1 MVPFNPQ
8 AYYNSQIAKIK
19 QQLADWDFSGAAE
32 TAGYTNSNLGPW
44 GMSVPYELTDING
57 YISNM
62 SASEKEQYQK
72 LQEAN
77 KISKSGSN
85 PMPVTKST
93 VIDNPNLNAQ
103 QLANKTVVDYW
114 SKQSEPYSR
123 VISAINDGTAKFS
136 RMVVGSDEGGNDITE
151 LVLTTDPARPVWNN
165 SLTLKSTD
173 KPNVYTFSVYNQE
186 AAGNIHGVLIGN
198 PETGFVAPVVNAPA
212 QFSYTAGSPGGFFRN
227 IVSGITSSVSSLGPL
242 GAIALA
248 FATEGLS
255 AQLGAAMGLE
265 GAAATIVGNTVLQT
279 TLNGGDVGKALTNS
293 LVSYAGANAGGLAA
307 QFAQDGELGAF
318 LKANPEYAATIAN
331 TATRSALTGQSMADA
346 VKAATVAV
354 GTDAALNKIDAFK
367 NLDSQTQSVIRNA
380 VSAELQG
387 KDVNLPNLL
396 TNAAVSGLASYA
408 LNQNED
414 FRKLD
419 PKLKGLLAT
428 EISAGLQGK
437 PLDQAAIK
445 WAINQG
451 TAAINNAVRFP
462 NADAYAQYSG
472 DMAAYTAAQNHNMA
486 LDAGFPDYKTYQ
498 EYGGDKDL
506 FFAKQAGF
514 PDVNTFQ
521 EFGGDINAYKA
532 SQSTSTV
539 SPISLSNIPGMG
551 GINLNGLEALLAK
564 NRQTAIEAGFPDY
577 ETYLNYDGNAEQY
590 RRDVVAEQN
599 HQTILNT
606 FRNVLGRDP
615 TPEEYQRFAGENAI
629 EIKQNLAPSDL
640 SEQGK
645 QNYFDLIKQGTDA
658 TNAYSLAKA
667 FDKNYSRWS
676 DSDQYAFTPEN
687 FNKFK
692 VLDVEDPLFDRK
704 FNDIVENEIALGK
717 DGNMIPV
724 GNGMYI
730 NGDNLWKKDENGNW
744 FAGDIP
750 EELRSPFHV
759 DVKYGDGVS
768 GVSGT
773 GADTVT
779 GGSSTVTTPA
789 GDISSSEGL
798 RLKEVGALLGLGTEN
813 PGAIYRTL
821 LGGGATGGP
830 DGNWSL
836 ITVDAPLR
844 EQVWTYLDRDL
855 NKPNSDLT
863 QEEKDKLRQVAD
875 VIKQSLDQT
884 KTDATKTDTTKTD
897 TTQTDVTKVDPTKTD
912 VTKTTTSTPTSSS
925 TSTSTSGSSGSSGGG
940 EGGGGVG
947 GGSEVTT
954 VTNGSTGAN
963 NVTATNGTTLTTG
976 TSGTSGTTEATA
988 ITGTSGTSGTTGAS
1002 EATGATGASGYSG
1015 YSGVEGASGAS
1026 GYSGASG
1033 LTGLSGFSGFSGLSI
1048 F

>member
-1 MVPFNPQ
+1 
-8 AYYNSQIAKIK
+8 
-19 QQLADWDFSGAAE
+19 
-32 TAGYTNSNLGPW
+32 
-44 GMSVPYELTDING
+44 
-57 YISNM
+57 
-62 SASEKEQYQK
+62 
-72 LQEAN
+72 
-77 KISKSGSN
+77 
-85 PMPVTKST
+85 MPVTKST

-248 FATEGLS
+248 FATEGMS
-255 AQLGAAMGLE
+255 TQLGAAMGLE

-318 LKANPEYAATIAN
+318 LKSNPQYAATIAN
-331 TATRSALTGQSMADA
+331 TATRAALTGQSLEDA

-462 NADAYAQYSG
+462 SADAYAQYSG

-539 SPISLSNIPGMG
+539 PPISLSNIPGMG
-551 GINLNGLEALLAK
+551 VINLSGLEALLAK
-564 NRQTAIEAGFPDY
+564 NQQTAIEAGFPDY

-606 FRNVLGRDP
+606 FRTVLGRDP

-676 DSDQYAFTPEN
+676 DSDQYASTQSVFSPEN
-687 FNKFK
+687 
-692 VLDVEDPLFDRK
+692 LDRK
-704 FNDIVENEIALGK
+704 STRLNSSH
-717 DGNMIPV
+717 IPLSR
-724 GNGMYI
+724 M
-730 NGDNLWKKDENGNW
+730 
-744 FAGDIP
+744 P
-750 EELRSPFHV
+750 
-759 DVKYGDGVS
+759 
-768 GVSGT
+768 
-773 GADTVT
+773 
-779 GGSSTVTTPA
+779 SSA
-789 GDISSSEGL
+789 
-798 RLKEVGALLGLGTEN
+798 
-813 PGAIYRTL
+813 
-821 LGGGATGGP
+821 
-830 DGNWSL
+830 
-836 ITVDAPLR
+836 
-844 EQVWTYLDRDL
+844 
-855 NKPNSDLT
+855 
-863 QEEKDKLRQVAD
+863 
-875 VIKQSLDQT
+875 
-884 KTDATKTDTTKTD
+884 
-897 TTQTDVTKVDPTKTD
+897 
-912 VTKTTTSTPTSSS
+912 
-925 TSTSTSGSSGSSGGG
+925 
-940 EGGGGVG
+940 
-947 GGSEVTT
+947 
-954 VTNGSTGAN
+954 
-963 NVTATNGTTLTTG
+963 
-976 TSGTSGTTEATA
+976 
-988 ITGTSGTSGTTGAS
+988 
-1002 EATGATGASGYSG
+1002 
-1015 YSGVEGASGAS
+1015 
-1026 GYSGASG
+1026 
-1033 LTGLSGFSGFSGLSI
+1033 
-1048 F
+1048 